1 MTYRTPLTLF
11 LAALVLLLI
20 SSHDTAASQ
29 FHDYPQR
36 PPQEIAHELGV
47 LNMADF
53 GSQRLSV
60 TFWSSDDA
68 ASRLENI
75 REAHRAKY
83 DPTLTHIGVNLSD
96 PHDLFNAY
104 LQRDRLTGDPLQLRV
119 SGDNARTLL
128 DTYGYRTLYQ

>member
-1 MTYRTPLTLF
+1 MIYRTPITLF
-11 LAALVLLLI
+11 LAALALLII

-29 FHDYPQR
+29 LHDYPKR
-36 PPQEIAHELGV
+36 PPREIAHELGV
-47 LNMADF
+47 LKMADF

-60 TFWSSDDA
+60 TFWSGDDA
-68 ASRLENI
+68 VSRMENI
-75 REAHRAKY
+75 REAHRAKH

-96 PHDLFNAY
+96 SRDIFNAY
-104 LQRDRLTGDPLQLRV
+104 LRRDRLTDDPLQLRV